1 MISTMRDL
9 IADALFASALQ
20 PSDAPVAETV
30 RATVTSM
37 LLRMG
42 SDGCAANVAQEFGDH
57 PDTAVRRMGW
67 VRKLMSVTYPDLSRN
82 AAGSFV

>member
-20 PSDAPVAETV
+20 PSDAPVPATV
-30 RATVTSM
+30 RATVTAM
-37 LLRMG
+37 LLRLG
-42 SDGCAANVAQEFGDH
+42 SDGCAATVAQEFGDH

-67 VRKLMSVTYPDLSRN
+67 VRKLMSTTYPDMSGLVN
-82 AAGSFV
+82 A

>member
-1 MISTMRDL
+1 MISMMRDL

-30 RATVTSM
+30 RTTVTTT
-37 LLRMG
+37 LLRLG

-57 PDTAVRRMGW
+57 PDTAVLRMGW
-67 VRKLMSVTYPDLSRN
+67 VRKLMSTTYPDMSGLVS
-82 AAGSFV
+82 A

>member
-9 IADALFASALQ
+9 IAEALFASALQ

-30 RATVTSM
+30 RTTVTSVLM
-37 LLRMG
+37 RLG

-67 VRKLMSVTYPDLSRN
+67 VQKLMSATYPDMSGLVS
-82 AAGSFV
+82 A